1 MYLFEF
7 NLRTRKASKNTS
19 PEYAVR
25 YLKSKD
31 GLMVE
36 IGDGY
41 RHELWLDAKYWNRII
56 RIIKNDQLNKSG
68 IQAITS
74 GLMGHCLPKKYEKN
88 LIFAIKKNKIKEIR

>member
-7 NLRTRKASKNTS
+7 NLRTRRASKNTV

-31 GLMVE
+31 GL
-36 IGDGY
+36 
-41 RHELWLDAKYWNRII
+41 
-56 RIIKNDQLNKSG
+56 LNKSG
-68 IQAITS
+68 IQAITG
-74 GLMGHCLPKKYEKN
+74 GLMRHCLPKEYEKN